1 MSEQKAKGPLAGL
14 KIVEFES
21 IGPGPFAAMLLCDM
35 GADVIRISRTGRIQT
50 GTDTITSR
58 GRKIVTLDLKNPS
71 DRDKAKQLCAKA
83 DVLIEGFRP
92 NVMERLG
99 LGPNDLH
106 IVNPK
111 LIYGRMTGWGQTG
124 PKAHL
129 AGHDMNY
136 ISITGALAA
145 IGHSADEAPVPP
157 LNLVGDYAGGSMYLI
172 MGILSALY
180 ERQQSGLG
188 QVIDTAMCDGASSI
202 MAMFYDMFAHGLWQN
217 KRHSNMLDGAA
228 PFYSTYRCKDGKD
241 ISFGPIEPQFWQLFC
256 EKVER
261 PDWLNSGRAPSDW
274 EAFKPELK
282 ALFMSK
288 TQKEWCELLEDTD
301 ACFSPILDMSE
312 APQHPHMQARQAFI
326 QLDGITQPAPAPRFS
341 RTPSATPESA
351 QQLSVDEAISTWS

>member
-1 MSEQKAKGPLAGL
+1 MTQQTSKGPLTGL

-35 GADVIRISRTGRIQT
+35 GADVIRISRHGQIQK
-50 GTDTITSR
+50 GMDSITSR
-58 GRKIVTLDLKNPS
+58 GRKIIQLDLKNEQ
-71 DRDKAKQLCAKA
+71 DKATAKTLCAKA

-92 NVMERLG
+92 QVLERLG
-99 LGPNDLH
+99 LGPEDLH
-106 IVNPK
+106 AINPR
-111 LIYGRMTGWGQTG
+111 LIFARMTGWGQTG

-145 IGHSADEAPVPP
+145 IGHHSDAAPVPP

-188 QVIDTAMCDGASSI
+188 QVIDAAMCDGASSI
-202 MAMFYDMFAHGLWQN
+202 MTMFYDMFAHGMWQN
-217 KRHSNMLDGAA
+217 KRHSNLLDGGA
-228 PFYSTYRCKDGKD
+228 PFYSTYRCQDGKD
-241 ISFGPIEPQFWQLFC
+241 VALGPIEPQFWQLFC

-261 PDWLNSGRAPSDW
+261 PDWVNSGRTPDQWAT
-274 EAFKPELK
+274 FKPELE
-282 ALFMSK
+282 ALFLTK
-288 TQKEWCELLEDTD
+288 TRQQWCELLEDSD
-301 ACFSPILDMSE
+301 ACFSPILDMAE
-312 APQHPHMQARQAFI
+312 APGHPHLQARQAFI

-341 RTPSATPESA
+341 RTPQAHPQSASHLFVE
-351 QQLSVDEAISTWS
+351 EAIKLWN

>member
-1 MSEQKAKGPLAGL
+1 MSQQNSKGPLTGL

-21 IGPGPFAAMLLCDM
+21 IGPGPFATMLLCDM
-35 GADVIRISRTGRIQT
+35 GADVIRISRNGSIQK
-50 GTDTITSR
+50 GMDSITSR
-58 GRKIVTLDLKNPS
+58 GRKIISLDLKKAE
-71 DRDKAKQLCAKA
+71 DVEKAKALCAKA

-92 NVMERLG
+92 QVMERLG

-106 IVNPK
+106 VINPA

-145 IGHSADEAPVPP
+145 IGPSQDTAPVPP

-180 ERQQSGLG
+180 ERQSSGLG

-202 MAMFYDMFAHGLWQN
+202 MTMFYDMHAHGLWQN
-217 KRHSNMLDGAA
+217 KRSANLLDGGA
-228 PFYSTYRCKDGKD
+228 PFYSTYRCQDGKD
-241 ISFGPIEPQFWQLFC
+241 IALGPIEPQFWQLFC

-261 PDWLNSGRAPSDW
+261 PEWLNSGRTPDQWQS
-274 EAFKPELK
+274 FKPELT
-282 ALFMSK
+282 ALFLTK
-288 TQKEWCELLEDTD
+288 TQQQWCDLLEDSD
-301 ACFSPILDMSE
+301 ACFSPILNMSE
-312 APQHPHMQARQAFI
+312 APNHPHMQARQAFI

-341 RTPSATPESA
+341 RTPQAHPTSA
-351 QQLSVDEAISTWS
+351 QQISVDDALQNWG

>member
-1 MSEQKAKGPLAGL
+1 MQQTNRQGALVGL

-35 GADVIRISRTGRIQT
+35 GADVIRISRSGQVAK
-50 GTDTITSR
+50 GTDSITSR
-58 GRKIVTLDLKNPS
+58 GRKIVQLNLKDPN
-71 DRDKAKQLCAKA
+71 DVAKAKELCAKA
-83 DVLIEGFRP
+83 DILIEGFRP
-92 NVMERLG
+92 QVMERLG
-99 LGPNDLH
+99 LGPEDLH
-106 IVNPK
+106 AINPK

-180 ERQQSGLG
+180 ETQKSGKG
-188 QVIDTAMCDGASSI
+188 QVIDCAMCDGASSI
-202 MAMFYDMFAHGLWQN
+202 MAMFYDMHGHGLWQT
-217 KRHSNMLDGAA
+217 KRNSNLLDGGA
-228 PFYSTYRCKDGKD
+228 PFYSSYRCKDGKD
-241 ISFGPIEPQFWQLFC
+241 IAFGPIEPQFWQLFC

-261 PDWLNSGRAPSDW
+261 PDWLNSGRSPADW
-274 EAFKPELK
+274 AAFKPELQ
-282 ALFMSK
+282 AHFLTK
-288 TQKEWCELLEDTD
+288 TQQEWCDLLEDTD

-312 APQHPHMQARQAFI
+312 APKHPHLQARQSFI

-341 RTPSATPESA
+341 RTPQVMPESA
-351 QQLSVDEAISTWS
+351 QQLSVEDALNTWN